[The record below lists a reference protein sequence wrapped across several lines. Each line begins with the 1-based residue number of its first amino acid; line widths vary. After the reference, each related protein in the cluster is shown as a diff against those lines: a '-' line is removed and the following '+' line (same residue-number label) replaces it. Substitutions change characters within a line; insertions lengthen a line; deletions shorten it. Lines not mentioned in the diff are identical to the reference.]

1 MESSLDVKRK
11 VLSFSR
17 NVTPI
22 VFKYQ
27 LKEFYYKIYLAIMTW
42 ESVDKGLVFNNHG
55 CNVINKCKKV
65 NGMIKRRL
73 GYRAPTSVSIKLS
86 KALIQPIIEYSA
98 PIWSPFIKIQIESIE
113 RIQRIFIDMP
123 VII

>member
-11 VLSFSR
+11 VLSFSKK

-22 VFKYQ
+22 VFNYQ

-42 ESVDKGLVFNNHG
+42 ESVDKGLVFNNQG

-73 GYRAPTSVSIKLS
+73 GYRAPTSVSITFY
-86 KALIQPIIEYSA
+86 KA
-98 PIWSPFIKIQIESIE
+98 
-113 RIQRIFIDMP
+113 
-123 VII
+123 